1 MNQEELLSE
10 MERLVEAGDE
20 KAFERFVLDHFTE
33 FPEDV
38 QGKLLLNF
46 YTETVE
52 KQAGEAVIADIQKEG
67 LDAIAKI
74 DEIERSAGVS
84 EQ

>member
-1 MNQEELLSE
+1 